1 MNTENFIDEG
11 YNANLTSILRVAALN
26 NDREY
31 IQLFVDSVEQ
41 SSGPVFYV
49 SPMTADINFIRG
61 DTSLYL
67 TQSDETFSILAEGS
81 SSSINVSGGNHDILF
96 SAGELDIA
104 QSDGN
109 ITLYIDDFFNTTANI
124 EIGSGSFKLAINDP
138 ALELNQLSIDDGFIT
153 LNGSQ
158 TGISFEFDQSQEHYV
173 SIENLLNGDE
183 LLLENIIAP
192 DTEASNL
199 VAETNGQINDAQI
212 QAPTSEGSSDGTIPA
227 THDLLFGE
235 DVSSEL
241 IYQDINDPETYI
253 HSNLVGSPQFISG
266 FDSDFSFAGEDF
278 FSEYLNLELNDILNG
293 EVTQEALESLK
304 LPSNDH
310 SVAKLDII
318 LEVDSYDALAWEDA
332 IEIISDI

>member
-1 MNTENFIDEG
+1 MNIENFIDEG
-11 YNANLTSILRVAALN
+11 YNANLTSVLRVAALN

-41 SSGPVFYV
+41 SSGSVFYV

-67 TQSDETFSILAEGS
+67 THSDETFSILAEGS

-96 SAGELDIA
+96 AAGELDIA

-138 ALELNQLSIDDGFIT
+138 TLELNQLSIDDGFIT

-158 TGISFEFDQSQEHYV
+158 TGISFEFDQSQEHSV
-173 SIENLLNGDE
+173 SIENLLNGDK
-183 LLLENIIAP
+183 LLFENDIP
-192 DTEASNL
+192 SDTEASNL
-199 VAETNGQINDAQI
+199 VAETTSQISDAPI
-212 QAPTSEGSSDGTIPA
+212 ANSVSESFGDHTIPA

-241 IYQDINDPETYI
+241 IYQDFDSPVSYMQ
-253 HSNLVGSPQFISG
+253 SNLDEPPQFISG

-278 FSEYLNLELNDILNG
+278 LSEYSDKELNDILNG

-304 LPSNDH
+304 PPSNDH
-310 SVAKLDII
+310 SVAKLDLI
-318 LEVDSYDALAWEDA
+318 LEIDSYEALTWDDA

>member
-1 MNTENFIDEG
+1 M
-11 YNANLTSILRVAALN
+11 S
-26 NDREY
+26 
-31 IQLFVDSVEQ
+31 
-41 SSGPVFYV
+41 
-49 SPMTADINFIRG
+49 ADINFIRG
-61 DTSLYL
+61 KTSLYL
-67 TQSDETFSILAEGS
+67 TQSDETFSILAEGA

-96 SAGELDIA
+96 SAGDLDIA

-158 TGISFEFDQSQEHYV
+158 TGISFEFDQSQEHSV

-183 LLLENIIAP
+183 LLLENIIPP
-192 DTEASNL
+192 DTEASDL
-199 VAETNGQINDAQI
+199 VSETANQISDAPI
-212 QAPTSEGSSDGTIPA
+212 TNSASESFGDGTIPA

-241 IYQDINDPETYI
+241 IYQDVDSPASYMQ
-253 HSNLVGSPQFISG
+253 SNLGEPSQFVRG

-278 FSEYLNLELNDILNG
+278 FSEYSDIELNDILNG

-304 LPSNDH
+304 LPSNDR
-310 SVAKLDII
+310 SVAKLDLI
-318 LEVDSYDALAWEDA
+318 LEIDSYEALTWDDA